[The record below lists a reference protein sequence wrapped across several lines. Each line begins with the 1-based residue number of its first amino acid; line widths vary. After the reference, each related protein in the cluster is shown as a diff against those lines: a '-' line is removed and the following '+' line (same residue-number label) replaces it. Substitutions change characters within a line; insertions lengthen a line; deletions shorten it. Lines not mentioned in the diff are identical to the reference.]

1 MEKSKKKSIK
11 SIVSWCCI
19 AALVLGLA
27 LMPLLAAESAQE
39 DGPQA
44 VTNSAQVE
52 QGTVSQALRFGGSLA
67 SQDGEEL
74 TLPSGV
80 RIKSFLVKNGDTV
93 RKGDA
98 LAQVDSVT
106 VMEAIT
112 QVQDTLDYLDSQ
124 LNSLDS
130 ASGTTRLTAQ
140 TSGMVKEV
148 YAQKGDDVQQVMVE
162 HGALMVLSLD
172 GKMAVDIVTEESMPV
187 GYTLTITLATG
198 ETVQGRVDSRLG
210 NTYIITIADKGYAP
224 DTQAEVS
231 TQEGKQL
238 GTGNLYI
245 HNPWRVT
252 AVSGKVSSVK
262 GKENQKVSQGELLLS
277 LTDTDTDA
285 QQQTLLDQ
293 RQDYEDTMQTLFQL
307 YETGTLNAPCDGVVD
322 GVDTDSPLLLAGQE
336 GQWEIVLLSAIQE
349 EGEINEP
356 EPSEPE
362 PSEPEPSQ
370 PNPSDPKPTGY
381 EGIVAVIRAGENGG
395 LTYLTNN
402 VTLTISDPSELTQA
416 QKDVASLTTP
426 VSFAGDSY
434 LYVLSQ
440 GTLRLTATQAAAG
453 QLVFITDGKLISL
466 GTVST
471 GTGTLPEGSIPG
483 DLSGLLSG
491 ALAGMGGMGGMTM
504 APSFEPYDL
513 TETTVLTVTPEDT
526 LTLEVP
532 VDELDISKVT
542 LGMEAQVRVTA
553 LGSQTYTARVTKI
566 GAAVN
571 SGGNSKFTVTLT
583 LNKEENMLPGMSA
596 SAVLSLGQG
605 EAGLTIPTAAIYDDD
620 EGIFVYTA
628 LEEKTGALAKPV
640 PVTLGESDGETT
652 RILSGLEEGQT
663 VYYTTYEVSQNP

>member
-11 SIVSWCCI
+11 SIISWCCI

-27 LMPLLAAESAQE
+27 LMPLVAAESARE

-44 VTNSAQVE
+44 VTHSAQVE
-52 QGTVSQALRFGGSLA
+52 LGTVSQALRFGGSLA

-80 RIKSFLVKNGDTV
+80 RLKSFLVKNGDTV

-98 LAQVDSVT
+98 LAQVDSLT

-124 LNSLDS
+124 LDSLDS
-130 ASGTTRLTAQ
+130 TSGTIRLTAQ

-148 YAQKGDDVQQVMVE
+148 NVKKGDDVQQVMVA

-172 GKMAVDIVTEESMPV
+172 GKMAVDIVTEERMLV
-187 GYTLTITLATG
+187 GDTLTVTLATG
-198 ETVQGRVDSRLG
+198 ETVEGRVDSRLG
-210 NTYIITIADKGYAP
+210 NTYIITITDKGYAP
-224 DTQAEVS
+224 DTQAVVS
-231 TQEGKQL
+231 TREGKQL
-238 GTGNLYI
+238 GTGSLYI

-252 AVSGKVSSVK
+252 AVSGKVSTVK
-262 GKENQKVSQGELLLS
+262 GKENQKVSQGEVLLS

-285 QQQTLLDQ
+285 RQQTLLDQ
-293 RQDYEDTMQTLFQL
+293 RQDYEDTMQTLFRL

-322 GVDTDSPLLLAGQE
+322 GVDTDSPLLLAGQA
-336 GQWEIVLLSAIQE
+336 GQWEIVLLSATQ
-349 EGEINEP
+349 EGEAPTQPESTQP

-362 PSEPEPSQ
+362 PTQPEPA
-370 PNPSDPKPTGY
+370 GY
-381 EGIVAVIRAGENGG
+381 AGIVAVIMAGENGG

-402 VTLTISDPSELTQA
+402 VILTITDPSELTQS
-416 QKDVASLTTP
+416 QKDVAGLTTP
-426 VSFAGDSY
+426 TSFAGDSY

-453 QLVFITDGKLISL
+453 QLVFITEGKLISL

-471 GTGTLPEGSIPG
+471 GTGTIPGGNLPG
-483 DLSGLLSG
+483 DLSGLRPG
-491 ALAGMGGMGGMTM
+491 AFAGMGGMTM

-513 TETTVLTVTPEDT
+513 TQTTVLTVTPEET

-532 VDELDISKVT
+532 VDEQDISKVT
-542 LGMEAQVRVTA
+542 LGMEAQVRITA
-553 LGSQTYTARVTKI
+553 LGSETYTARVTKI

-583 LNKEENMLPGMSA
+583 LDKEETMLPGMSA
-596 SAVLSLGQG
+596 SAVLPLGQG
-605 EAGLTIPTAAIYDDD
+605 EAGLTVPTAAIYDDD

-628 LEEKTGALAKPV
+628 LEEKTGALANPV
-640 PVTLGESDGETT
+640 NVTLGDSDGETT
-652 RILSGLEEGQT
+652 RILTGLEEGQT
-663 VYYTTYEVSQNP
+663 VYYTSYEVSQNP

>member
-11 SIVSWCCI
+11 SIISWCCI

-27 LMPLLAAESAQE
+27 LMPLVAAESAQE
-39 DGPQA
+39 DGSQA
-44 VTNSAQVE
+44 VTHSARVE
-52 QGTVSQALRFGGSLA
+52 LGTVSQALRFGGSLA

-80 RIKSFLVKNGDTV
+80 RLKSFLVKNGDTV

-148 YAQKGDDVQQVMVE
+148 YARKGDDVQQVMVE

-172 GKMAVDIVTEESMPV
+172 GKMAVDIVTEERMLV
-187 GYTLTITLATG
+187 GDTLTVTLATG
-198 ETVQGRVDSRLG
+198 ETADGRVDSRLG

-224 DTQAEVS
+224 DTQAAVS
-231 TQEGKQL
+231 TREGRQL
-238 GTGNLYI
+238 GTGSLYI

-252 AVSGKVSSVK
+252 AVSGTVSSVK
-262 GKENQKVSQGELLLS
+262 GQENQKVSQGEVLLS

-285 QQQTLLDQ
+285 RQQTLLDQ
-293 RQDYEDTMQTLFQL
+293 RQDYEDTMQTLFRL
-307 YETGTLNAPCDGVVD
+307 YETGTLVAPCDGVVD
-322 GVDTDSPLLLAGQE
+322 GVDTDSPLLLAGQA
-336 GQWEIVLLSAIQE
+336 GQWEIVLLSATQ
-349 EGEINEP
+349 EGEEPTQPEPTQP

-362 PSEPEPSQ
+362 PTQPE
-370 PNPSDPKPTGY
+370 PTGY
-381 EGIVAVIRAGENGG
+381 EGIVAVIMAGENGS
-395 LTYLTNN
+395 LAYLTNN
-402 VTLTISDPSELTQA
+402 VTLTITDPSELTQA

-453 QLVFITDGKLISL
+453 QLVFITEGKLISL

-471 GTGTLPEGSIPG
+471 GTGTLPG
-483 DLSGLLSG
+483 DFSGLIAG
-491 ALAGMGGMGGMTM
+491 GFAGMGGMGGMTI

-513 TETTVLTVTPEDT
+513 TETTVLTVTPEET

-532 VDELDISKVT
+532 VDEQDISKVA
-542 LGMEAQVRVTA
+542 LGMEAQVRITA
-553 LGSQTYTARVTKI
+553 LGSETHTARVTKI

-583 LNKEENMLPGMSA
+583 MDKEETMLPGMSA
-596 SAVLSLGQG
+596 SAVLPLGQG
-605 EAGLTIPTAAIYDDD
+605 EAGLIVPTAAIYDDD
-620 EGIFVYTA
+620 ESIFVYTA
-628 LEEKTGALAKPV
+628 LEEKTGALANPV
-640 PVTLGESDGETT
+640 RVTLGDSDGETT
-652 RILSGLEEGQT
+652 RILTGLEEGQT
-663 VYYTTYEVSQNP
+663 VYYTSYEVSQNP